1 MLSSS
6 LLESAIKGIDAS
18 SRLKYFR
25 HITVD
30 GKWQTTSDGGWTGGF
45 WVRLLCSCCQLARNE
60 KYLRS
65 AYQWLRRLETRKEER
80 NFDLGFV
87 FHSSSVSGYQIAKDE
102 S

>member
-1 MLSSS
+1 MLSSNPPEGATERIDTS
-6 LLESAIKGIDAS
+6 LGLED
-18 SRLKYFR
+18 LP
-25 HITVD
+25 HITVEA
-30 GKWQTTSDGGWTGGF
+30 KWQTSDGDWTGGF
-45 WVRLLCSCCQLARNE
+45 WVRLLCSWCQLTRNE
-60 KYLRS
+60 KCLRS